1 MTGLPAPA
9 PPILASTL
17 LDSSF
22 QRSNDNRHSGQEEP
36 GRVESA
42 LWDLTRDIEEGISL
56 TPNKSVLSCGMV
68 IGISGLQ
75 PAAVN
80 GSREGVGDD
89 IRPWVNE
96 FWQHILTTLL
106 CKYPTPQAFPRAFVI
121 QYFDSR
127 PLSPHVLYSSL
138 QQRLPDLAPEDIESI
153 LENIQTRRV
162 YDFDELLEAVSQI
175 SDILFELQQ
184 RQKTHPE
191 KKEKGHSYSAP
202 VLLLIEGIDQSLEE
216 IIRRSNP
223 VAGHARLIPLLRTL
237 TVLSRTYAS
246 FLSVIIVNSIALPH
260 IRSAA
265 SSAQTATLTPA
276 PHDTDAGQQPP
287 RQPASGQLQQQRQYS
302 PEVAVRS
309 IFANIPRGVGRLSKA
324 SPTPYY
330 FSVLARSLDQ
340 GCDVHLL
347 VSQIQEKMV
356 IEVAKHRVGAEV
368 GRWCDL

>member
-106 CKYPTPQAFPRAFVI
+106 CKYPTSQAFPKAFVI

-138 QQRLPDLAPEDIESI
+138 QQRLPDLAPENIESI

>member
-1 MTGLPAPA
+1 MTRLPAPA

-17 LDSSF
+17 LDSLF
-22 QRSNDNRHSGQEEP
+22 QRSNDSRSIQEEP

-56 TPNKSVLSCGMV
+56 TPDRSVLSCGRV

-75 PAAVN
+75 SAAVK
-80 GSREGVGDD
+80 GSREEIGDD
-89 IRPWVNE
+89 IRPWVTE
-96 FWQHILTTLL
+96 LWQHILTTLL
-106 CKYPTPQAFPRAFVI
+106 CKYPAPQDFPRAFVI

-127 PLSPHVLYSSL
+127 PLSPQILYSSL
-138 QQRLPDLAPEDIESI
+138 QQRLPDRSSEDIESI

-162 YDFDELLEAVSQI
+162 YDFDELLETVSQI

-184 RQKTHPE
+184 PQKIHPE
-191 KKEKGHSYSAP
+191 KKAKGNNPSAP

-216 IIRRSNP
+216 IIRRSNS

-260 IRSAA
+260 TRSAA
-265 SSAQTATLTPA
+265 SSAQTATLPPV
-276 PHDTDAGQQPP
+276 PHDTDTGQQPP
-287 RQPASGQLQQQRQYS
+287 CQPASGQLQQQRPYF
-302 PEVAVRS
+302 PEVAVHS
-309 IFANIPRGVGRLSKA
+309 IFASIPRGVGRLSKA
-324 SPTPYY
+324 SPTPSY
-330 FSVLARSLDQ
+330 SSILARSLDQ

-347 VSQIQEKMV
+347 VSEMQEKMV
-356 IEVAKHRVGAEV
+356 IEVAKHRVGAEF